1 MSASDFERYE
11 IEIDNP
17 LYPIALKDM
26 NEPPEKLYVIGNPS
40 VLSAKSI
47 AVTGTRRPSPYG
59 EEASKIVANEALAAF
74 VPVITGGAVGCES
87 VAARTVLEN
96 GGLHIAVVGSGA
108 DVDYPSSNVDMFE
121 LTVETGGAIVS
132 ISPWGK
138 GPTRAGLA
146 RRRKV
151 IAALS
156 QMMVVV
162 EAGFPSGVFS
172 TAECAMELG
181 REVWACPGG
190 FFAPESRGCNMLIE
204 GGAKIIC
211 DSSSISR
218 AISSL

>member
-47 AVTGTRRPSPYG
+47 AVTGTRRSSPYG
-59 EEASKIVANEALAAF
+59 KEASKIVANEALAAF

-96 GGLHIAVVGSGA
+96 GGLHIAVVGTGA

-132 ISPWGK
+132 IVKSVQTVRTGSEIHLVSN
-138 GPTRAGLA
+138 TR
-146 RRRKV
+146 
-151 IAALS
+151 
-156 QMMVVV
+156 
-162 EAGFPSGVFS
+162 
-172 TAECAMELG
+172 ELFVG
-181 REVWACPGG
+181 T
-190 FFAPESRGCNMLIE
+190 IE
-204 GGAKIIC
+204 
-211 DSSSISR
+211 R
-218 AISSL
+218 

>member
-47 AVTGTRRPSPYG
+47 AVTGTRRSSPYG

-96 GGLHIAVVGSGA
+96 GGLHIAVVDRSRCRL
-108 DVDYPSSNVDMFE
+108 SKFE
-121 LTVETGGAIVS
+121 CRHV
-132 ISPWGK
+132 
-138 GPTRAGLA
+138 
-146 RRRKV
+146 
-151 IAALS
+151 
-156 QMMVVV
+156 
-162 EAGFPSGVFS
+162 
-172 TAECAMELG
+172 
-181 REVWACPGG
+181 
-190 FFAPESRGCNMLIE
+190 
-204 GGAKIIC
+204 
-211 DSSSISR
+211 
-218 AISSL
+218 